1 MVTVRYLKKKKV
13 LLEDNQHCSPPFK
26 KVLRVIPEIINL
38 GGTSVQRN
46 MVERMI
52 KDQVIKDLD
61 EDNMMGTN
69 QHDFYSLSD
78 FFEIVNK

>member
-1 MVTVRYLKKKKV
+1 
-13 LLEDNQHCSPPFK
+13 
-26 KVLRVIPEIINL
+26 
-38 GGTSVQRN
+38 
-46 MVERMI
+46 MVEGMI